1 MQGLK
6 RKIVY
11 VTFYELIAVAIT
23 TTGLALL
30 SGQGASHAGVAAVAS
45 SAIAVFWNLAYNSAF
60 EWWEARQT
68 VKGRGIRR
76 RIAHAAGF
84 EAGLV
89 VMLGP
94 LFAWWLDVSLW
105 HAFVLDLGLITFFLV
120 YTFVFNL
127 VFDRFFGL
135 PASAQAQ
142 PQMG

>member
-68 VKGRGIRR
+68 GASGGASPMRR
-76 RIAHAAGF
+76 VSRPG
-84 EAGLV
+84 
-89 VMLGP
+89 
-94 LFAWWLDVSLW
+94 WW
-105 HAFVLDLGLITFFLV
+105 
-120 YTFVFNL
+120 
-127 VFDRFFGL
+127 
-135 PASAQAQ
+135 
-142 PQMG
+142 

>member
-68 VKGRGIRR
+68 VKGRGIRC
-76 RIAHAAGF
+76 
-84 EAGLV
+84 L
-89 VMLGP
+89 L
-94 LFAWWLDVSLW
+94 
-105 HAFVLDLGLITFFLV
+105 
-120 YTFVFNL
+120 YTSPSPR
-127 VFDRFFGL
+127 DKRQSRM
-135 PASAQAQ
+135 PSSA
-142 PQMG
+142 